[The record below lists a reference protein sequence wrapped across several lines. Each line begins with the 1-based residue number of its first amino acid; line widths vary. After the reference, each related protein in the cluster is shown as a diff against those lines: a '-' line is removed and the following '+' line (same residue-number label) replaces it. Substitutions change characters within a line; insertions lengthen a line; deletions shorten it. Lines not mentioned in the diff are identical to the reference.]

1 MNLSYLEE
9 PNLEFGA
16 GRHVDIRFGIMNYG
30 PLDFDSPLAPKH
42 INLGIV

>member
-30 PLDFDSPLAPKH
+30 PLA
-42 INLGIV
+42 GC